1 MGCWKK
7 VTFPLEKSGMDT
19 AHSGKH
25 NKRVGKLIASKAGAT
40 LEATRSARH
49 DGKFSGV
56 KRESKRG
63 GSGASG
69 TRRQHC
75 RSGGKRRGKR
85 DRKRCNRD
93 KHSRWAAAA
102 AAAVEQLS
110 SHGRH
115 GDKRGD
121 RQDKRG
127 VRRGKR
133 GDQRGQQD
141 THGDRVTRAAASEA

>member
-1 MGCWKK
+1 M
-7 VTFPLEKSGMDT
+7 LRQ

-75 RSGGKRRGKR
+75 RSGGKR

-102 AAAVEQLS
+102 AAAIEQLS
-110 SHGRH
+110 SHGQH

-127 VRRGKR
+127 GRRGKR

>member
-1 MGCWKK
+1 
-7 VTFPLEKSGMDT
+7 L
-19 AHSGKH
+19 
-25 NKRVGKLIASKAGAT
+25 
-40 LEATRSARH
+40 RSALQARQAQH
-49 DGKFSGV
+49 VRRRDQHSTT
-56 KRESKRG
+56 
-63 GSGASG
+63 AS
-69 TRRQHC
+69 
-75 RSGGKRRGKR
+75 SVASSAKASAEAAGKR
-85 DRKRCNRD
+85 DAPAALQERWQAGQERCNRD